1 MSLAKTL
8 LKVAIGVAV
17 AKGLSGLAKGGFGG
31 AAADT
36 PGTGKPYAKPKG
48 GLEDIVGDLLG
59 GGRSR
64 TAPDES
70 GSGGLLD
77 QLIGGGRTRTTAP
90 ERGSG
95 DLLDQITG
103 GGSVPKVDRPAS
115 GTVAKGQA
123 AGRGAGRI
131 GDTLTPAERAPRRNA
146 PSGGLEDLLGGQA
159 RGGGLGGLL
168 EAILGGG
175 AAGSTLAPQ
184 AREAE
189 LEAALALK
197 AMIQAVK
204 ADGALDDDEKQKLL
218 GQLGEASREEM
229 AFVQAELQ
237 RPVDVDVLVRQVP
250 NGMEEQVYRVSL
262 MAINLDN
269 QKEAQY
275 LAALAEALELTHD
288 EVNALHDRLGVPHI
302 FR

>member
-1 MSLAKTL
+1 MSLGKTL

-31 AAADT
+31 AAADA

-48 GLEDIVGDLLG
+48 GLEDMMGDLLG

-64 TAPDES
+64 TAPDDS

-77 QLIGGGRTRTTAP
+77 QLTGGGRSRMAAP

-95 DLLDQITG
+95 DLLEQITG

-115 GTVAKGQA
+115 ATAAKGQA

-159 RGGGLGGLL
+159 GGGGLGGLL

-175 AAGSTLAPQ
+175 AAGGALAPQ

-204 ADGALDDDEKQKLL
+204 ADGALDDDEKQKLM
-218 GQLGEASREEM
+218 GQLGEASREEL

-275 LAALAEALELTHD
+275 LAALAEALELTHA
-288 EVNALHDRLGVPHI
+288 EVNALHDRVGAPHI